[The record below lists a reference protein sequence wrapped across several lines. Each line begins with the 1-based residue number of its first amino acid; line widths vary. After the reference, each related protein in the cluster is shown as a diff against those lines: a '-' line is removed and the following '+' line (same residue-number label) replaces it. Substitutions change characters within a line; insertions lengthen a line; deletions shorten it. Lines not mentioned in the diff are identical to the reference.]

1 MKNITIIKGNIAYT
15 KTLEKFEIHEDSFIV
30 AKDGKIEGIYADIP
44 SKYRSFEIEDY
55 GDRIII
61 PGFVDLHVHAAQYMQ
76 SGIGMTRQ
84 LLEWLN
90 DYTYDL
96 ERKFQDEEFAEM
108 AYESFADK
116 LLSVGTLRSCIFGSS
131 STKGTQIL
139 FEALRKKGLGA
150 YVGKV
155 NMDANAPDF
164 IIESTKDSIEGTKQL
179 IEMYKN
185 EGLVK
190 PIITPRFVPTSTKGL
205 LKELGDLAVKYG
217 IPVQSHVNEN
227 VEEMKW
233 VKELFPDNK
242 SYIDVYD
249 SNSLFGQTPTV
260 MAHAIYLEDE
270 EIEYMREKGVFI
282 AHCPD
287 SNINVRSGIMPLR
300 KYIDRGLKIGLG
312 SDVAGGHKIGMNEAI
327 VRAVQLSKILNIMD
341 KSYRPVEFS
350 EAFYIGTKGGGEFFG
365 NTGSFEEGYSLDALV
380 IEDEKAIA
388 QNYSVLDRLEKFIY
402 TGDDRNIC
410 ARYVEGVKIG

>member
-90 DYTYDL
+90 DYTYNL

-108 AYESFADK
+108 AYEAFADK
-116 LLSVGTLRSCIFGSS
+116 LLSVGTLRSCIFASS

-155 NMDANAPDF
+155 NMDTNAPGF
-164 IIESTKDSIEGTKQL
+164 IIESTKNSIEGTKQL
-179 IEMYKN
+179 IEMYKG

-190 PIITPRFVPTSTKGL
+190 PIITPRFAPTSTKGL

-227 VEEMKW
+227 REEMEW
-233 VKELFPDNK
+233 VREIFPDNK

-260 MAHAIYLEDE
+260 MAHAIYLEEE

-365 NTGSFEEGYSLDALV
+365 NTGSFEDGYSLDALV

-388 QNYSVLDRLEKFIY
+388 QNYSILDRLEKFIY